1 MYLSNEKESVYMK
14 NFVVK
19 LVLGIAFIFVFNLCL
34 HAYGHDSM
42 LVSLIVGALIGTIIG
57 LSED

>member
-1 MYLSNEKESVYMK
+1 MK